1 MNEKNLE
8 DKVREAAKAG
18 KNALVCAMHVFTV
31 WDMYVNS
38 DHGETCDTSRKL

>member
-1 MNEKNLE
+1 MKRIWKTRCVKLLKPEKT
-8 DKVREAAKAG
+8 
-18 KNALVCAMHVFTV
+18 ALVCAMHVFTV